1 MKNLF
6 IKIRSLVKLLLLV
19 LLAIFL
25 ILGIFIVVYKPIYS
39 VSLNGEIIG
48 YCKDK
53 NKLQN
58 KITSYMENGNEAT
71 ENSNLAFISI
81 DNMPTYKMCLLKRGV
96 TTNDDEIFNT
106 IIKDGISYYKY
117 YAILE
122 DDDEKLYFS
131 DFKSAEKVL
140 KELKSKDSNN
150 IKDLSIKEKY
160 DTELKK
166 YTNVDKAVSKL
177 YEEKP
182 VVKVASRFTS
192 RVTSRGGV
200 STARNMSNSKVN
212 LGISLA
218 KPISGSISSRFGAMS
233 SIRSGAHTGLDIAAP
248 YGTRIKAAAAGKVA
262 FAGYKG
268 AYGNM
273 VAIDHG
279 NGVMTYYCHCSS
291 LKASVGQ
298 KVSQGTVIAAVGS
311 TGNSTGNHLHI
322 EVRVNGV
329 AYNPQYYLY

>member
-1 MKNLF
+1 MKKIF
-6 IKIRSLVKLLLLV
+6 IKIRSLIKLSLLILT
-19 LLAIFL
+19 AIFI
-25 ILGIFIVVYKPIYS
+25 ILGIFIFVYKPIYS

-58 KITSYMENGNEAT
+58 RIVSYMENGNEAT
-71 ENSNLAFISI
+71 ENNNLAFISI
-81 DNMPTYKMCLLKRGV
+81 DDMPTYKMCLLKRGI

-106 IIKDGISYYKY
+106 IIKDGVSYYKY

-140 KELKSKDSNN
+140 KQLKSKDSNN

-160 DTELKK
+160 DTKIKK
-166 YTNVDKAVSKL
+166 YTDVDKAVSKL
-177 YEEKP
+177 YEEKT
-182 VVKVASRFTS
+182 VVRVAS

-200 STARNMSNSKVN
+200 STSRNMSNSKIN
-212 LGISLA
+212 LGISLI
-218 KPISGSISSRFGAMS
+218 KPVSGTISSRFGAMS

-273 VAIDHG
+273 IAIDHG

-291 LKASVGQ
+291 IKASVGQ

-311 TGNSTGNHLHI
+311 TGNSTGNHLHLEI
-322 EVRVNGV
+322 RVNGV
-329 AYNPQYYLY
+329 AYNPQNYLY

>member
-1 MKNLF
+1 MKNIF
-6 IKIRSLVKLLLLV
+6 IKVRSLVKLSILILS
-19 LLAIFL
+19 AFFL
-25 ILGIFIVVYKPIYS
+25 ILGIFIVIYKPIYS

-58 KITSYMENGNEAT
+58 KITSYMENGNEST
-71 ENSNLAFISI
+71 DNDSLAFISI
-81 DNMPTYKMCLLKRGV
+81 NNMPTYKMCLLKRNI
-96 TTNDDEIFNT
+96 TTNDEEIFNT
-106 IIKDGISYYKY
+106 VIKDGTPYYKY

-131 DFKSAEKVL
+131 DFKTAEGVL
-140 KELKSKDSNN
+140 KKLKNKDSNN
-150 IKDLSIKEKY
+150 VKDLSIKEKY
-160 DTELKK
+160 DTKLKK
-166 YTNVDKAVSKL
+166 YTDVDKAVSKL

-182 VVKVASRFTS
+182 IVRVAS
-192 RVTSRGGV
+192 RVTSRSGV
-200 STARNMSNSKVN
+200 STSRNMSNSKIK
-212 LGISLA
+212 LGISLI
-218 KPISGSISSRFGAMS
+218 KPVSGTISSRFGAMS
-233 SIRSGAHTGLDIAAP
+233 RVRSGAHTGLDIAAP
-248 YGTRIKAAAAGKVA
+248 YGTRIKAAAAGTVV
-262 FAGYKG
+262 FSGYKG

-279 NGVMTYYCHCSS
+279 NGVMTYYGHCSS

-322 EVRVNGV
+322 EIRVNGV
-329 AYNPQYYLY
+329 AYNPQNYLY

>member
-1 MKNLF
+1 MKNIF

-25 ILGIFIVVYKPIYS
+25 ILGLFIVVYKPIYS

-58 KITSYMENGNEAT
+58 RITSYMENGNDAT

-81 DNMPTYKMCLLKRGV
+81 NNMPSYKMCLLKRGI

-106 IIKDGISYYKY
+106 IVKDGISYYKY
-117 YAILE
+117 YAISE
-122 DDDEKLYFS
+122 DEEEKLYFS

-160 DTELKK
+160 DTKLKK
-166 YTNVDKAVSKL
+166 YTDVNKAVSKL

-182 VVKVASRFTS
+182 VVRVAS
-192 RVTSRGGV
+192 RVTSRGGF
-200 STARNMSNSKVN
+200 STSRNMSNSKIN

-233 SIRSGAHTGLDIAAP
+233 RIRSGAHTGLDIVAP
-248 YGTRIKAAAAGKVA
+248 YGTRIQAAAAGKVT

-268 AYGNM
+268 SYGNM
-273 VAIDHG
+273 IAIDHG

-298 KVSQGTVIAAVGS
+298 KVSQGTVIASVGS
-311 TGNSTGNHLHI
+311 TGNSTGNHLHL

>member
-1 MKNLF
+1 MKKIF
-6 IKIRSLVKLLLLV
+6 IKIRSLIKLSLLV
-19 LLAIFL
+19 LTAIFL
-25 ILGIFIVVYKPIYS
+25 ILGIFIIVYKPIYS

-58 KITSYMENGNEAT
+58 KIVSYMENGNEST

-81 DNMPTYKMCLLKRGV
+81 DDMPTYKMCLLKRGI

-106 IIKDGISYYKY
+106 IIKDGVSYYKY

-160 DTELKK
+160 DTKIKK

-177 YEEKP
+177 YEAKP
-182 VVKVASRFTS
+182 VVRVAS

-200 STARNMSNSKVN
+200 STSRNMSNSKIN
-212 LGISLA
+212 LGISLI
-218 KPISGSISSRFGAMS
+218 KPVSGTISSRFGAMT

-248 YGTRIKAAAAGKVA
+248 YGTRIKAAATGKVA

-273 VAIDHG
+273 IAIDHG

-298 KVSQGTVIAAVGS
+298 KVSQGAVIAAVGS
-311 TGNSTGNHLHI
+311 TGNSTGPHLNI
-322 EVRVNGV
+322 EIRVNGV
-329 AYNPQYYLY
+329 AYNPQNYLY

>member
-1 MKNLF
+1 MKNIF

-25 ILGIFIVVYKPIYS
+25 ILGLFIVVYKPIYS

-58 KITSYMENGNEAT
+58 RITSYMENGNDAT

-81 DNMPTYKMCLLKRGV
+81 NNMPSYKMCLLKRGI

-106 IIKDGISYYKY
+106 IVKDGISYYKY
-117 YAILE
+117 YAISE
-122 DDDEKLYFS
+122 DEEEKLYFS

-160 DTELKK
+160 DTKLKK
-166 YTNVDKAVSKL
+166 YTDVNKAVSKL

-182 VVKVASRFTS
+182 VVRVAS
-192 RVTSRGGV
+192 RVTSRGGF
-200 STARNMSNSKVN
+200 STSRNMSNSKIN

-233 SIRSGAHTGLDIAAP
+233 RIRSGAHTGLDIVAP
-248 YGTRIKAAAAGKVA
+248 YGTRIKAAAAGKVT

-268 AYGNM
+268 SYGNM
-273 VAIDHG
+273 IAIDHG

-298 KVSQGTVIAAVGS
+298 KVSQGTVIASVGS
-311 TGNSTGNHLHI
+311 TGNSTGNHLHL